1 MKFKD
6 SKPFEPQRLEEERA
20 LDKSWPI
27 TVRINEREKAM
38 INRIRALLDIEGDS
52 KALKK
57 AAEIGLNVILS
68 TFGEEMIKYLCE
80 GKRERK
86 SDYDVRSAQKKKDM

>member
-1 MKFKD
+1 MKFADRKL
-6 SKPFEPQRLEEERA
+6 FEPQRLEEERA
-20 LDKSWPI
+20 LDKSFVI
-27 TVRINEREKAM
+27 TIRVNMREKAM
-38 INRIRALLDIEGDS
+38 IDRIRALLDIEGDS

-68 TFGEEMIKYLCE
+68 TFGEEMIKYLCS

-86 SDYDVRSAQKKKDM
+86 SDYEGHPPQEKRVM